1 MPDQKQKTATPLP
14 ADAKH
19 STPAEEEA
27 QLERVANEAADE
39 AGKTEERFDRNHS
52 LFTK

>member
-1 MPDQKQKTATPLP
+1 
-14 ADAKH
+14 
-19 STPAEEEA
+19 
-27 QLERVANEAADE
+27 LERVANEAADE